1 MGFLVKWLSD
11 RLCLK
16 NFRFID
22 NKSMQ
27 ETTTQR
33 GWLHFATFVTAA
45 ASAASAVFWLLGGAT
60 GSASIA
66 NPSDFQSTPA
76 ASSVPNALSLA
87 QSLGASSSASLSAPS
102 AESAPSQASR
112 LRLLGVVAGSSDDK
126 PGFALVSVDGAAPKT
141 YAVGAKVADAWVL
154 QSVQRRSATLR
165 ADAKGAALVTLELP
179 KINLP

>member
-1 MGFLVKWLSD
+1 MPK
-11 RLCLK
+11 K
-16 NFRFID
+16 IPPFID

-27 ETTTQR
+27 ETPNQR

-60 GSASIA
+60 GGASIA
-66 NPSDFQSTPA
+66 NPSDFQSSNV

-87 QSLGASSSASLSAPS
+87 QSLGASSSAPS
-102 AESAPSQASR
+102 AEPAPSQASR

-126 PGFALVSVDGAAPKT
+126 PGLALVSVDGAAPKT

-154 QSVQRRSATLR
+154 QSVQRRSATLG

-179 KINLP
+179 KTNLP

>member
-45 ASAASAVFWLLGGAT
+45 ASAGSAVFWLLGGAT

-87 QSLGASSSASLSAPS
+87 QSLGASSSAPS
-102 AESAPSQASR
+102 AEAAPSQASR

>member
-1 MGFLVKWLSD
+1 
-11 RLCLK
+11 
-16 NFRFID
+16 
-22 NKSMQ
+22 MQ

-87 QSLGASSSASLSAPS
+87 QSLGASSSAPS
-102 AESAPSQASR
+102 AEPAPSQASR

>member
-1 MGFLVKWLSD
+1 
-11 RLCLK
+11 
-16 NFRFID
+16 
-22 NKSMQ
+22 MQ

-33 GWLHFATFVTAA
+33 GWLHFVTFVTAA

-87 QSLGASSSASLSAPS
+87 QSLGASSSAPS
-102 AESAPSQASR
+102 AETAPSQASR

-126 PGFALVSVDGAAPKT
+126 PGFALVSVDGGSPKT

-154 QSVQRRSATLR
+154 QSVQRRSATLG
-165 ADAKGAALVTLELP
+165 ADAKGPALVTLELP
-179 KINLP
+179 KTNLP

>member
-1 MGFLVKWLSD
+1 MP
-11 RLCLK
+11 K

-27 ETTTQR
+27 KTTTQR
-33 GWLHFATFVTAA
+33 GWLHFVTFVTAA
-45 ASAASAVFWLLGGAT
+45 ASAGSAVFWLLGGAT

-87 QSLGASSSASLSAPS
+87 QSLGASSRAPS
-102 AESAPSQASR
+102 AETAPSQASR
-112 LRLLGVVAGSSDDK
+112 LRLLGVVTGSSDDK

-154 QSVQRRSATLR
+154 QSVQRRSATIGV
-165 ADAKGAALVTLELP
+165 DAKGAALVTLELP
-179 KINLP
+179 KTSSP

>member
-1 MGFLVKWLSD
+1 
-11 RLCLK
+11 
-16 NFRFID
+16 
-22 NKSMQ
+22 MQ

-33 GWLHFATFVTAA
+33 GWLHLATFVTAA

-87 QSLGASSSASLSAPS
+87 QSLGASSSAPS
-102 AESAPSQASR
+102 AEAAPSQASR